1 MLNRISRSVMV
12 VLFLAVL
19 LLAGTAVTP
28 AQAAGEAAYLEDV
41 VHSADI
47 DHITRLIDDALTHLD
62 GLRLEDHDIVYDA
75 LGRTNAALDL
85 LYDSGA
91 TGDVFNT
98 AERLLVSQHDLLQEV
113 ENATLTGNLADLSTV
128 APLLVDYAQA
138 RLAFERQTTLA
149 HSSHLPLSSSHL
161 GSSRLYDRGLLG
173 SRFLGSSRLYDRGL
187 LSSRFLGSSRLYDRG
202 LLGSRYLG
210 SSLLRNRSLLGSRY
224 LSPSRSLSTLRH
236 SRSSLRHL
244 GTSSLTLRRSRFY
257 DPLGSRSLLLGRYRY
272 YR

>member
-1 MLNRISRSVMV
+1 MLDRISRSMMV
-12 VLFLAVL
+12 ILFLAAL
-19 LLAGTAVTP
+19 LLAGSAVTP

-41 VHSADI
+41 VHAADI

-62 GLRLEDHDIVYDA
+62 GLRLEDHDIVYGA

-113 ENATLTGNLADLSTV
+113 EHATLTGNLADLSTV

-149 HSSHLPLSSSHL
+149 HSSRLPLSSSHL
-161 GSSRLYDRGLLG
+161 GSSRLRDRSRLG
-173 SRFLGSSRLYDRGL
+173 TRYLGSSRLGTRH
-187 LSSRFLGSSRLYDRG
+187 
-202 LLGSRYLG
+202 
-210 SSLLRNRSLLGSRY
+210 
-224 LSPSRSLSTLRH
+224 LSPSRSLSTLRYPT
-236 SRSSLRHL
+236 SSLRHL
-244 GTSSLTLRRSRFY
+244 GSSSLTLRRSRLY
-257 DPLGSRSLLLGRYRY
+257 DPFGSRSLLLGRYGY